1 MSGNNKAADHEGQN
15 GEAEVVLVETA
26 AGEVTVDSSTGEVLE
41 PVTADLELAHDE
53 RCEAVTHAGGNLY
66 QCALSAEHEGE
77 HSFSVVD
84 ETDAPEPEPEPEP
97 ADDAQVQA
105 LFRAVKNYSKAVVGV
120 LGADLGDFTLC
131 PCCDPRTPG
140 LYIEHPHS
148 DEQVYMM
155 RAILGLP
162 DISTYAKDVYSK
174 QCEVCH
180 GRRRV
185 LSGAMDGPE
194 VTLECLACKGRGWM
208 PVGPER
214 DAQRPP
220 IAATFDAAPAAI
232 DAEPAPVLPLAAQQA
247 LRQMLDSAELARV
260 NSDG

>member
-1 MSGNNKAADHEGQN
+1 MSGNNAAADHEGQN
-15 GEAEVVLVETA
+15 GEAEVVLVETE
-26 AGEVTVDSSTGEVLE
+26 AGEVTVDSATGEVLE
-41 PVTADLELAHDE
+41 ALTADLELPNDE

-77 HSFSVVD
+77 HAFAVVD
-84 ETDAPEPEPEPEP
+84 EQAEAEPEPQPDP

-140 LYIEHPHS
+140 LYIEHPHT
-148 DEQVYMM
+148 DEQVYAM

-174 QCEVCH
+174 QCDVCR

-185 LSGAMDGPE
+185 LSGAMDGSE
-194 VTLECLACKGRGWM
+194 VTLECLACNGRGWVA
-208 PVGPER
+208 VGPER

-220 IAATFDAAPAAI
+220 VATAFDTAATDPG
-232 DAEPAPVLPLAAQQA
+232 AEPAPVLPLAAQQA
-247 LRQMLDSAELARV
+247 LRQMLDSADLARV
-260 NSDG
+260 NSGG